1 MIIVS
6 GLKESWWSCGKGLAG
21 TGVKSVSTSY
31 WSFLRHPFYKQ
42 DLRNVDTCEQSK
54 FEIYSLENGLK
65 ESRTKFYNH
74 IKAKNHFVTPC
85 F

>member
-6 GLKESWWSCGKGLAG
+6 GLKESCSSCGRGLAG

-31 WSFLRHPFYKQ
+31 GSFLRHSFYKEY
-42 DLRNVDTCEQSK
+42 LRNVDTCGQSK

-65 ESRTKFYNH
+65 VSRTKVYNH